1 MDISDLQPSRD
12 KILAIASKHGA
23 RHIRVFG
30 SFARGE
36 ARRESDLDLL
46 VEIEP
51 GHTLLDKVRLIQ
63 ELSAYLG
70 RKVDVVTEG
79 SIHWL
84 LRRRICR
91 EAKAL

>member
-1 MDISDLQPSRD
+1 MSDLNSNRD
-12 KILAIASKHGA
+12 TILAIANKHGA

-36 ARRESDLDLL
+36 ARPDSDLDLL
-46 VEIEP
+46 VEIDS
-51 GHTLLDKVRLIQ
+51 GRTLLDKVRLIQ

-70 RKVDVVTEG
+70 RKVDVVTEA